1 MIDFAANLV
10 KSPAA
15 WAGMLAAAIS
25 ICVFGLIACIKFFT
39 RN

>member
-1 MIDFAANLV
+1 MIDFAANPV
-10 KSPAA
+10 ENPAA

-25 ICVFGLIACIKFFT
+25 ICVFGLIALIKFFT